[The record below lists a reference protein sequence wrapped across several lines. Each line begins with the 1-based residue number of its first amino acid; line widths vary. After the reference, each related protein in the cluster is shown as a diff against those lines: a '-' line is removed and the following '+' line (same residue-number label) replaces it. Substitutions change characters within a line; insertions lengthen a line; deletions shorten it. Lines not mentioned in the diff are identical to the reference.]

1 VSGEGR
7 GVGAPAGPGGPE
19 DGPWPDRHPD
29 AHSGP
34 AADACPLGPVIAVY
48 EMTAADI
55 AAHKAAS
62 YVRRQASVPL
72 SDEERK
78 DLSDKVRKLNKD
90 SSGGRR

>member
-1 VSGEGR
+1 M
-7 GVGAPAGPGGPE
+7 
-19 DGPWPDRHPD
+19 
-29 AHSGP
+29 
-34 AADACPLGPVIAVY
+34 IAVY